1 MLNEIISLHYYIHD
15 KTISNLKKKNRNP
28 QVKVN
33 LSQSLFLFLV
43 FVLKEFTYWNEKQR
57 INKGKKKWTNMNLDG
72 TWTPFLP
79 ETCID
84 IYIKA
89 YAWI

>member
-1 MLNEIISLHYYIHD
+1 MLNEIISLCYYIHD

-43 FVLKEFTYWNEKQR
+43 FVLKEFTY
-57 INKGKKKWTNMNLDG
+57 
-72 TWTPFLP
+72 
-79 ETCID
+79 
-84 IYIKA
+84 
-89 YAWI
+89 

>member
-43 FVLKEFTYWNEKQR
+43 FVLKEFTY
-57 INKGKKKWTNMNLDG
+57 
-72 TWTPFLP
+72 
-79 ETCID
+79 
-84 IYIKA
+84 
-89 YAWI
+89 